1 MIESWQQA
9 VEEAAGTGAPLA
21 LRGGGTKHWL
31 GQPEIGRPVELAAWS
46 GVVDYEPSEL
56 VITVRAGTPLDE
68 VERTLAERGQVL
80 AFEPPR
86 FGASST
92 VGGTVAAGL
101 SGPRRI
107 GYGAVSGALR
117 ESVLGLRLLDGRGRH
132 LRFGGTVMKNVAG
145 YDVSRLIAGS
155 MGVLGI
161 ITELSLKAL
170 PKPPLDQTLGF
181 ECSEIEAIERL
192 NRWAGQPLPI
202 SGSAWRP
209 SRAADGSFRRD
220 ADGSRLGM
228 LALRLS
234 GSEPAVASACAK
246 LGGERLPAEL
256 ADRWWT
262 GLRDQTDD
270 FFDTDLPV
278 WRIGVPQTAAPLE
291 IEGDTLIE
299 WHGAQRFVIAD
310 LDAAELRAQLR
321 PIGGHATVWRSRT
334 DDPAQR
340 GRHVS
345 AFTPLTP
352 ALMTIHRRLKAEFDP
367 AGIFNRGRLYP
378 DL

>member
-9 VEEAAGTGAPLA
+9 VEDAARTAVPLA

-31 GQPEIGRPVELAAWS
+31 GQAEAGTPVETGTWS

-56 VITVRAGTPLDE
+56 VITVRAGTPLAE
-68 VERTLAERGQVL
+68 VEHTLAEHGQVL

-86 FGASST
+86 FGAAST
-92 VGGTVAAGL
+92 IGGVVAAGL

-117 ESVLGLRLLDGRGRH
+117 ESVLGLRLLDGRARH

-155 MGVLGI
+155 MGVLGL

-170 PKPPLDQTLGF
+170 PKPPLDQTLCF
-181 ECSEIEAIERL
+181 EASEIEAIERL

-202 SGSAWRP
+202 SASAWRP
-209 SRAADGSFRRD
+209 SRAGDGSFRSD

-228 LALRLS
+228 LTLRLS
-234 GSEPAVASACAK
+234 GSQPAVESAIAR
-246 LGGERLPAEL
+246 LGGEQLPAEL
-256 ADRWWT
+256 AERSWT
-262 GLRDQTDD
+262 GLRDQTDE
-270 FFDTDLPV
+270 FFDTLLPV

-291 IEGDTLIE
+291 LDGDTLIE

-310 LDAAELRAQLR
+310 LDADELRARLR
-321 PIGGHATVWRSRT
+321 PLGGHATAWRSRS
-334 DDPAQR
+334 DGSSAPARQA
-340 GRHVS
+340 S